1 MPLDHRESVGFLEV
15 KGVSLKKNE
24 LIDLRKATPGYFQA
38 MGIPL
43 LNGRLFD
50 RHDTSA
56 SPTPA
61 IVNASFVKKYL
72 RGHDA
77 LGTQVRLGMGDG
89 SGSWWTIVGV
99 IGDVKHTTLEEKP
112 RPEVF
117 GPLQPGFYEA
127 QAAFAFR
134 TKGAPGPLVASLCEV
149 LHRMDAT
156 LAFEDVHTMGERVTA
171 ASAQRR
177 FQTALLMAF
186 AGAAILLASVGLYGL
201 MVYAVRQRT
210 AELGLRMA
218 LGASR
223 WQVLAMILR
232 HGLALV
238 TTGLLI
244 GIAGSLG
251 LTRLM
256 TNWLFEVRATD
267 PLTFAAVPGL
277 ILLIGLAACLIP
289 AWQATHVDPIKSLRY
304 D

>member
-1 MPLDHRESVGFLEV
+1 
-15 KGVSLKKNE
+15 
-24 LIDLRKATPGYFQA
+24 
-38 MGIPL
+38 
-43 LNGRLFD
+43 
-50 RHDTSA
+50 
-56 SPTPA
+56 
-61 IVNASFVKKYL
+61 
-72 RGHDA
+72 
-77 LGTQVRLGMGDG
+77 
-89 SGSWWTIVGV
+89 
-99 IGDVKHTTLEEKP
+99 
-112 RPEVF
+112 
-117 GPLQPGFYEA
+117 
-127 QAAFAFR
+127 
-134 TKGAPGPLVASLCEV
+134 
-149 LHRMDAT
+149 MDAT
-156 LAFEDVHTMGERVTA
+156 LAFEDVRTMGERVTA

-210 AELGLRMA
+210 AEFGLRMA

-244 GIAGSLG
+244 GMAGALG

-256 TNWLFEVRATD
+256 TKWLYGVQATD
-267 PLTFAAVPGL
+267 PVTFVAVPGL

-289 AWQATHVDPIKSLRY
+289 AWQATRVDPISALRY